1 MIVRLVK
8 MSFKPEEVPV
18 FEALFA
24 KYHQQIRNFPGCTEL
39 QLLKD
44 GHTYFTY
51 SHWEKAQDLE
61 NYRHSALFQEVWPAT
76 KKLFAKPAEAWST
89 EQRYCLK

>member
-8 MSFKPEEVPV
+8 MTFNAEDVPK

-24 KYHQQIRNFPGCTEL
+24 KYHQQIRNFPGCTAL

-51 SHWEKAQDLE
+51 SLWEKAQDLE
-61 NYRHSALFQEVWPAT
+61 NYRHSELFQEVWPAT
-76 KKLFAKPAEAWST
+76 KVLFAKAAEAWST
-89 EQRYCLK
+89 ERCYKL

>member
-8 MSFKPEEVPV
+8 MSFKAEEVAT

-24 KYHQQIRNFPGCTEL
+24 KYHQQIRNFPGCTAL

-61 NYRHSALFQEVWPAT
+61 NYRNSELFKEVWPAT
-76 KKLFAKPAEAWST
+76 KVLFAKAAEAWST
-89 EQRYCLK
+89 EQRYDL